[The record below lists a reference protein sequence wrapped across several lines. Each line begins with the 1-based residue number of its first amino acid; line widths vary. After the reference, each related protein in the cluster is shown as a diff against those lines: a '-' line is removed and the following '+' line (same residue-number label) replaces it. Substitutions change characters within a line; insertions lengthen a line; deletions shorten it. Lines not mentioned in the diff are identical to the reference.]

1 MADSPLSPRVMRD
14 LKRVEE
20 ELERAV
26 FLDEGELCEA
36 SLTTLRGGGKR
47 LRPALVLVS
56 GQVGSHG
63 LESLIPAAVA
73 VELIHM
79 ASLIHDDIVDGAD
92 FRRGLPTVSST
103 KGLCVAT
110 AAGDFLFATAF
121 VLLSG
126 LRSGGI
132 EAVRIMAEAANI
144 LSLGQIR
151 QMEMAHR
158 TDQNMED
165 YLQMIWSKTAILFA
179 ASCRLGGLISGVGEE
194 EIDSLGRYGD
204 NLGMAF
210 QIYDD
215 VLDITGTEES
225 LGKPVG
231 IDLRDGTVTM
241 PILFA
246 LEETRFKRELCAAIE
261 SPNLTEEEMCRGMEI
276 ILNTRALERSKEE
289 AKKYMERA
297 IDSVRLLSKPE
308 VREELVSIGKFVI
321 DRYH

>member
-1 MADSPLSPRVMRD
+1 MADSPLSSRIMRD

-20 ELERAV
+20 ELERVV
-26 FLDEGELCEA
+26 FSDEGELCEA
-36 SLTTLRGGGKR
+36 SLTMLRGGGKR
-47 LRPALVLVS
+47 LRPALVLIS
-56 GQVGSHG
+56 GQVGSYDF
-63 LESLIPAAVA
+63 ESLILAAVA

-79 ASLIHDDIVDGAD
+79 ASLIHDDIVDSAD

-103 KGLCVAT
+103 KGLHVAT
-110 AAGDFLFATAF
+110 AAGDFLFATAL

-132 EAVRIMAEAANI
+132 EAVRMMAEAVNI

-158 TDQNMED
+158 VDQNMED
-165 YLQMIWSKTAILFA
+165 YLQMIWSKTAVLFA
-179 ASCRLGGLISGVGEE
+179 TSCRLGGLISGAEE
-194 EIDSLGRYGD
+194 EEVDFLGRYGD

-231 IDLRDGTVTM
+231 IDLKEGTVTM

-246 LEETRFKRELCAAIE
+246 LEETRFERELCAAIE
-261 SPNLTEEEMCRGMEI
+261 SPSLTEEEVRRGMEI

-289 AKKYMERA
+289 AKKYVERA

-308 VREELVSIGKFVI
+308 VREELVSIGKFAI